1 MHVLKGLFDKCSLFT
16 LVLTDVNDK
25 WRCAGWVSVTIHV
38 YYMKK
43 RCNES
48 KCWLD
53 FSFFKSWNNT
63 WVNYT
68 IFVFGRTITLILLIK
83 KNILNFHGSSLT
95 AANFFLW
102 APADWLRIWTRVARA
117 KHCGTDTN
125 SNALLLQATQST
137 RVPINLPLY

>member
-1 MHVLKGLFDKCSLFT
+1 MSKLHYFRVWE
-16 LVLTDVNDK
+16 N
-25 WRCAGWVSVTIHV
+25 
-38 YYMKK
+38 YYF
-43 RCNES
+43 N
-48 KCWLD
+48 
-53 FSFFKSWNNT
+53 
-63 WVNYT
+63 
-68 IFVFGRTITLILLIK
+68 IAHK
-83 KNILNFHGSSLT
+83 KNIILNFHGSSLT